1 MKTQGAA
8 GTFWF
13 CMLPVFVYIS
23 LDGSLM
29 HVLRSEVSQMFYFFS
44 AKALIFMEL
53 LLVHEK
59 NVCVYGPKT

>member
-13 CMLPVFVYIS
+13 CMLPVLVYIS

-29 HVLRSEVSQMFYFFS
+29 HVLRSEVS
-44 AKALIFMEL
+44 
-53 LLVHEK
+53 
-59 NVCVYGPKT
+59 

>member
-1 MKTQGAA
+1 M
-8 GTFWF
+8 FLI
-13 CMLPVFVYIS
+13 LPQAYCGIK
-23 LDGSLM
+23 GK
-29 HVLRSEVSQMFYFFS
+29 SQMFYFFS